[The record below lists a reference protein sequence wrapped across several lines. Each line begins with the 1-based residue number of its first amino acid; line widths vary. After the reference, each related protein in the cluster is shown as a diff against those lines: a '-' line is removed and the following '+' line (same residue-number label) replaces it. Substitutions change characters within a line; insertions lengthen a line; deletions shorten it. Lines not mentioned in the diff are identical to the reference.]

1 MKQVTV
7 TKTFSRTISQDYQSY
22 HFSATLTD
30 TFEISNDAELQS
42 KSQELFNKVRNMVET
57 DIQSVFGGQQ

>member
-22 HFSATLTD
+22 HFSATLTE
-30 TFEISNDAELQS
+30 TFEVVDDQDLQH
-42 KSQELFNKVRNMVET
+42 KSTALFNKARSMVEL
-57 DIQSVFGGQQ
+57 DIQSVFGRAM

>member
-1 MKQVTV
+1 MKQVTL

-22 HFSATLTD
+22 HFSATLTE
-30 TFEISNDAELQS
+30 TFDISSENDVEL
-42 KSQELFNKVRNMVET
+42 KAQELFYKVRNMVET

>member
-22 HFSATLTD
+22 HFSATLTE
-30 TFEISNDAELQS
+30 TFEVVDDNDLQV
-42 KSQELFNKVRNMVET
+42 KSTELFNKVRGMVEY
-57 DIQSVFGGQQ
+57 DMQSTFGGQI

>member
-22 HFSATLTD
+22 HFSATLTE
-30 TFEISNDAELQS
+30 TFEVVDDQDLQH
-42 KSQELFNKVRNMVET
+42 KSTELFNKARSMVEL
-57 DIQSVFGGQQ
+57 DIQSVFGRAM

>member
-22 HFSATLTD
+22 HFSATLTE
-30 TFEISNDAELQS
+30 TFEVSNDNELQI
-42 KSQELFNKVRNMVET
+42 KAQELFNKVRGMVET

>member
-22 HFSATLTD
+22 HFSATLTE
-30 TFEISNDAELQS
+30 TFEVSNDNELQI
-42 KSQELFNKVRNMVET
+42 KAQELFNKVRGMVEA

>member
-22 HFSATLTD
+22 HFSTTLTE
-30 TFEISNDAELQS
+30 TFEVVDDQDLQH
-42 KSQELFNKVRNMVET
+42 KSTELFNKARSMVEL
-57 DIQSVFGGQQ
+57 DIQSVFGRAM

>member
-22 HFSATLTD
+22 HFSATLTE
-30 TFEISNDAELQS
+30 TFEVVDDQDLQH
-42 KSQELFNKVRNMVET
+42 KSTALFNKVRSMVEL
-57 DIQSVFGGQQ
+57 DIQSVFGRAM

>member
-1 MKQVTV
+1 MKQVTL

-22 HFSATLTD
+22 HFSATLTE
-30 TFEISNDAELQS
+30 TFDISNENDVQLKA
-42 KSQELFNKVRNMVET
+42 QELFYKVRNMVED

>member
-30 TFEISNDAELQS
+30 TFEVADDNELNL
-42 KSQELFNKVRNMVET
+42 KSQELFSKVRSMVET

>member
-1 MKQVTV
+1 MKQVTL

-22 HFSATLTD
+22 HFSATLTE
-30 TFEISNDAELQS
+30 TFDISNENDVQLKA
-42 KSQELFNKVRNMVET
+42 QELFNKVRNMVET